1 MKEIKIKDITIRYD
15 ENSNIDEIEN
25 IISNNYTII
34 YKRLSQ
40 NKIISLIPTNE
51 EEIDYISNFDD
62 FFYKVVL
69 TDWNY
74 EQENEQLV
82 AISAYL
88 LLNALKLD
96 KNNISHEDTPATVS
110 EDTIYFM
117 IALIYFKE
125 NGTINDLVDYLKNP
139 TNTSEIINWFIEKMR
154 YPTYEFLLNEQFK
167 CLKSENFE
175 FLENLG
181 DILLLLFEE
190 MKDDLKT
197 VDLDEENNL
206 PDVSLEEV
214 DKLFLE
220 FMKKLKV
227 PKYWLNLYQEI
238 KDKNLIDYVEPS
250 NDKTSCCYFDEN
262 GILKI
267 MICEKG
273 LDAFRT
279 LSHEFLHYVVM
290 YYSGEKLESFIN
302 EFPSIL
308 FEYLSLGFLKYKGY
322 DDKILDYLEKMR
334 PLNNIKIMKY
344 MYPIMRDINDLFK
357 NGDGLIERKRNNN
370 QKLYVELQQEIENNP
385 EFKELASV
393 ILKSSSEELL
403 KQECDMSTML
413 IIQDPAILI
422 SSYQYLIGTLL
433 TKETIKK
440 FLEDFSVIDKVY
452 EIVRNIN
459 NENLKSVLE
468 ILDLQD
474 ILHTTMQDRFN
485 L

>member
-15 ENSNIDEIEN
+15 ENSNIYKIKN
-25 IISNNYTII
+25 IITNNYTII

-51 EEIDYISNFDD
+51 EEIDYIPNFDD

-88 LLNALKLD
+88 LLNMLKLD
-96 KNNISHEDTPATVS
+96 KNNISHEDTPTTVS

-125 NGTINDLVDYLKNP
+125 NGTINDLVDHLKNP

-154 YPTYEFLLNEQFK
+154 YPTYEYLLNEQFK
-167 CLKSENFE
+167 CLKLEDFE
-175 FLENLG
+175 YLENLG

-190 MKDDLKT
+190 MKNNLKT

-206 PDVSLEEV
+206 QDVSLEEI

-220 FMKKLKV
+220 FIKKLKV

-238 KDKNLIDYVEPS
+238 KDKNLIEYVGS
-250 NDKTSCCYFDEN
+250 SDDKKSCCYIDKN

-267 MICEKG
+267 RICEKG
-273 LDAFRT
+273 LSAFRT

-290 YYSGEKLESFIN
+290 YNGNGLVKPSLN

-322 DDKILDYLEKMR
+322 DDKTLDYLENKR
-334 PLNNIKIMKY
+334 SLNNIEIMIYIHPIMK
-344 MYPIMRDINDLFK
+344 DINDLLK
-357 NGDGLIERKRNNN
+357 NGEGLIERKRN
-370 QKLYVELQQEIENNP
+370 KYLELQQEIENNP

-393 ILKSSSEELL
+393 ILKSSLEELL

-413 IIQDPAILI
+413 IIQNPTILL